1 MQNPFAIQKNLFTLQ
16 SIKVIVMNFSDTTFV
31 LNDISKLELNV
42 AYIDTIN
49 KSNNNHDLCCLS
61 RCDDFFNKFATAPFL
76 DIIILIVFIAIL
88 CFLVIGNG
96 KIQKFV
102 TNNLGKIA
110 ALIAAMGMLL
120 YIVGF
125 NGEGSKDN
133 LFVLCLRSA
142 LSSMEMFVSHSDLIE
157 VRHECHE
164 SSTYMTLFSAT
175 HFLAVVVSA
184 IFVIRLLGLQ
194 FISRLRLFCWRI
206 FPKKDIFIFWGINHN
221 SVRLAKNIYSLKGN
235 KCRIIFV
242 NLHKEHHAHSSRF
255 SFSHFFHSANEDVE
269 KYASEIDEI
278 GAVLLN
284 AKKSFNEI
292 SFSKETKLFKELGIS
307 ILCDGF
313 IRKTL
318 NKGKNKVEYYILSD
332 VEKDN
337 IAAMIMLKD
346 YLKKNQKKGSE
357 RKFNL
362 DGFSCYCHI
371 RKNNVNM
378 ALLGDGFKYNIH
390 YIDSSSLSVLQ
401 LKQKVDYH
409 PVKFVDVNEKTR
421 MVTSDFTAMVIG
433 FGETGRDAFRF
444 LYEFSSFVCDKY
456 GTESRKYFHI
466 VDDNLKNLKA
476 DFLND
481 APALNDKTNIKWL
494 DHNTHSQEFWNM
506 MRVTIENLN
515 YIVIALDNDEEAM
528 SVAVDISEFA
538 YRYRKDTEKNFRI
551 FVRIKDKNMY
561 GSIEA
566 IKPNCIHPFGADE
579 DIFTYRTISEDV
591 VEDGAKQF
599 YAGYKETMIRS
610 FYKEKIDENPDVKD
624 NISKMIS
631 EWRNFIKCSDSEKN
645 DIVKKIEKDVEN
657 LEANT
662 ETIDKK
668 YIGEFYEDID
678 TITFVYEKN
687 DKKKGNEIFI
697 DSNKLWN
704 NRRNEIDKENV
715 DKEKESEFNVLYQ
728 EEQDKSNYYH
738 VETKRFLAG
747 KDSDCHNED
756 DWIEFFKNNPVLH
769 KIIYNCEHLR
779 WNAKMELL
787 GFVLGGEKKE
797 LKSRRHPIIVDCK
810 TLEEKY
816 GDTIDYDKKV
826 VELSFSDKIKKNK
839 DL

>member
-1 MQNPFAIQKNLFTLQ
+1 
-16 SIKVIVMNFSDTTFV
+16 MNFSDTTFV
-31 LNDISKLELNV
+31 LKDISKLELNI
-42 AYIDTIN
+42 AYINDTIN
-49 KSNNNHDLCCLS
+49 KSNNNHDSCCLS
-61 RCDDFFNKFATAPFL
+61 RCDDFFNKFATEPWL
-76 DIIILIVFIAIL
+76 DVIILMVFIAIL

-110 ALIAAMGMLL
+110 AFIAAMGMFL

-133 LFVLCLRSA
+133 LFVLCLRSV

-292 SFSKETKLFKELGIS
+292 GLSEETKLFKELGIS
-307 ILCDGF
+307 RHCERL

-346 YLKKNQKKGSE
+346 YLKKNQKKGCE

-378 ALLGDGFKYNIH
+378 ALLGDGFKYNIY

-444 LYEFSSFVCDKY
+444 LYEFSSFVCDEN
-456 GTESRKYFHI
+456 GTESLKCIHI

-494 DHNTHSQEFWNM
+494 DHNTHSQEFWTM

-538 YRYRKDTEKNFRI
+538 YRYRKDVEDKFRI
-551 FVRIKDKNMY
+551 FVRIKDKKMHD
-561 GSIEA
+561 SIKD
-566 IKPNCIHPFGADE
+566 IKPNSIHPFGADE
-579 DIFTYRTISEDV
+579 DIFTYNTVSEDV
-591 VEDGAKQF
+591 VEDGAKEF
-599 YAGYKETMIRS
+599 YYEYQAIAVGEKDTKLIEKLEEYRSDHKKLWQWRKE
-610 FYKEKIDENPDVKD
+610 Y
-624 NISKMIS
+624 
-631 EWRNFIKCSDSEKN
+631 KN
-645 DIVKKIEKDVEN
+645 DILERNTKD
-657 LEANT
+657 
-662 ETIDKK
+662 D
-668 YIGEFYEDID
+668 
-678 TITFVYEKN
+678 
-687 DKKKGNEIFI
+687 FI
-697 DSNKLWN
+697 D
-704 NRRNEIDKENV
+704 
-715 DKEKESEFNVLYQ
+715 LYYK
-728 EEQDKSNYYH
+728 EEQDKSNYFH
-738 VETKRFLAG
+738 VKTKRCLAG
-747 KDSDCHNED
+747 VNDICHNEC
-756 DWIEFFKNNPVLH
+756 DWTEFFKNNPVLH
-769 KIIYNCEHLR
+769 KSLYNCEHLR
-779 WNAKMELL
+779 WNAKMELM
-787 GFVLGGEKKE
+787 GFIRDGENKD
-797 LKSRRHPIIVDCK
+797 SRRRQHKNIIDCK
-810 TLEEKY
+810 TLEDKY
-816 GDTIDYDKKV
+816 KDTIKYDKKV
-826 VELSFSDKIKKNK
+826 VELSFSDKIKFN
-839 DL
+839 D